1 MERHLRGEQSIE
13 DQIQALP
20 KDQIKGAQSAQL
32 NGAVLAAPQN
42 PELELFVEQ
51 EFWLN
56 DVWTGFIDLIIRRQD
71 GSVTIHDHKF
81 TADRRWIPTVEELQR
96 DPQTI
101 IYAKVVS
108 AFFDLDSVTCQFDY
122 YGTRTKFWE
131 PRCFMLTR
139 AQIAVQWAALEGDA
153 LNTARNYIRRFDD
166 TIPNFLACRDYGGC
180 EYAHICHS
188 R

>member
-1 MERHLRGEQSIE
+1 MR
-13 DQIQALP
+13 
-20 KDQIKGAQSAQL
+20 GAQSALL
-32 NGAVLAAPQN
+32 NGAVLEAPSN
-42 PELELFVEQ
+42 ADLDLLVEQ

-56 DVWTGFIDLIIRRQD
+56 GVWTGFIDLIIRRQD

-81 TADRRWIPTVEELQR
+81 TSSKRWIPTSDELQR

-101 IYAKVVS
+101 IYAKAVS
-108 AFFDLDSVTCQFDY
+108 EFFGLESVTCQFDY

-131 PRCFMLTR
+131 PRRFTLTR

-166 TIPNFLACRDYGGC
+166 TTPNFLACRDYGGC